1 MTDDNEKNETS
12 DLLGAGGAETLH
24 EEKAVNAPPT
34 DAEIDEAVED
44 AVKAPTPNLNPRA

>member
-34 DAEIDEAVED
+34 NAEIHEAVED
-44 AVKAPTPNLNPRA
+44 AVNAPTPLLNPRA